1 MKIERFE
8 VPGLAQYSY
17 VLSSEGNAVV
27 IDPMRDVDRY
37 LAYAKK
43 QDLKITHVLETHIH
57 ADFASGSTALAHATG
72 AELWLSAHDGGE
84 QYRYGFEHHCFA
96 DGESLKVGAMRIQA
110 LHTPGHTPEHL
121 SFLVFDTAR
130 NAAQPQAIF
139 SGDFLFVGSFGRPDL
154 LGEQEKQRLVSA
166 LFTSMHDKLA
176 SLPAGLEVH
185 PGHGAGSLCGS
196 GMTEQAQSTL
206 GYERASNHLF
216 TLDRAAFQKEVL
228 ETVPPLPSYYP
239 RMKELNS
246 RGPAVLEEPPG
257 GEAIS
262 PQQLQTMVAEQS
274 PILLDLR
281 RPEAYG
287 GAHIRGAI
295 NIGAGPNLS
304 LWAGWL
310 LDPAK
315 PIILIS
321 ENGENTEARKSLVR
335 VGLDNIRGSLAGGMP
350 AWIEAGLELEH
361 VSQISVRQL
370 HEGKPAGTVLDV
382 RSDAEWNQGHIA
394 NARHIMLGN
403 LKDNLQSL
411 PKEQPIFTFCG
422 SGYRSSIAASILA
435 GSGFTRAVNVDGGMT
450 AWQRQKLPLVTT

>member
-17 VLSSEGNAVV
+17 VLSSDGKAVV
-27 IDPMRDVDRY
+27 IDPMRDMDRY
-37 LAYAKK
+37 LTYAKK

-72 AELWLSAHDGGE
+72 AELWLSAHDAGE
-84 QYRYGFEHHCFA
+84 QYRYEFEHHRFA

-130 NAAQPQAIF
+130 NADEPQAMF

-154 LGEQEKQRLVSA
+154 LGEQAKQRLAAA

-246 RGPAVLEEPPG
+246 RGPAILEELPG

-262 PQQLQTMVAEQS
+262 PQQLQQMVAKES

-315 PIILIS
+315 PIVLIS
-321 ENGENTEARKSLVR
+321 ENGENTEARKSLIR

-394 NARHIMLGN
+394 NAQHIMMGDLNGN
-403 LKDNLQSL
+403 LQLL
-411 PKEQPIFTFCG
+411 PKEQPVFTFCG

-435 GSGFTRAVNVDGGMT
+435 GSGFTRVVNVDGGMT